1 MILVEVGANTSV
13 MESSYLEG
21 FKGHVDKVHIRLCVS
36 ARAQGKKVRLA
47 LGSAEFQDKRIH
59 EMLQASSHL
68 TNSNMASTLHSGDAV
83 ELYWHCLSPPIERNQ

>member
-47 LGSAEFQDKRIH
+47 LGSA
-59 EMLQASSHL
+59 
-68 TNSNMASTLHSGDAV
+68 
-83 ELYWHCLSPPIERNQ
+83 